1 MRRGLAQTTPLVRLR
16 IPGDHPAARE
26 EIAEGKPV
34 ERHIGMV
41 GLGRMGGN
49 MARRIARAG
58 LDVTAW
64 DRAAGARAGLS
75 GEAGVKI
82 VETLEALAQALPA
95 PRVVWLMLPAGAP
108 TEQTLTELRGLL
120 DSGDVVVD
128 GANAWYRDSIRRAEE
143 LAPLGLQYV
152 DAGVSGGVWGLVNGY
167 GLMVGGPAEAVQR
180 AEPFLRAL
188 APAPDQG
195 WLHCGPSGA
204 GHFTKMVHNGIE
216 YGLMQA
222 YAEGFALLR
231 ARPDLE
237 LDVAKIAESWRHGTV
252 IRSWLLDL
260 TAEFLAEDSKL
271 ESIAPVVADSGEGRW
286 TAIESVELGVPTPVM
301 TLALMQRFASQ
312 GRGDYAD
319 RILARLR
326 QSFGGHAITRNSSG
340 G

>member
-1 MRRGLAQTTPLVRLR
+1 V
-16 IPGDHPAARE
+16 D
-26 EIAEGKPV
+26 
-34 ERHIGMV
+34 
-41 GLGRMGGN
+41 
-49 MARRIARAG
+49 
-58 LDVTAW
+58 
-64 DRAAGARAGLS
+64 
-75 GEAGVKI
+75 
-82 VETLEALAQALPA
+82 TLEALAQILPA
-95 PRVVWLMLPAGAP
+95 PRVVWMMLPAGAP
-108 TEQTLTELRGLL
+108 TEQMLNDLRGLL
-120 DSGDVVVD
+120 DPGDVVVD
-128 GANAWYRDSIRRAEE
+128 GANAWYRDSVRRAEE
-143 LAPLGLQYV
+143 LAPRGLQYV

-167 GLMVGGPAEAVQR
+167 GLMVGGPAEAVKR
-180 AEPFLRAL
+180 VEPFLRAL
-188 APAPDQG
+188 APAPDLG

-222 YAEGFALLR
+222 YAEGFAMLR

-260 TAEFLAEDSKL
+260 TAGFLAEDAKL
-271 ESIAPVVADSGEGRW
+271 DAIAPVVADSGEGRW
-286 TAIESVELGVPTPVM
+286 AAIESVELGVPTPVM

-326 QSFGGHAITRNSSG
+326 QSFGGHAVTRNSSG

>member
-1 MRRGLAQTTPLVRLR
+1 MEHR
-16 IPGDHPAARE
+16 
-26 EIAEGKPV
+26 
-34 ERHIGMV
+34 IGMV

-49 MARRIARAG
+49 MARRMARAG
-58 LDVTAW
+58 LEVVAW
-64 DRAAGARAGLS
+64 DRAAGARAGIAT
-75 GEAGVKI
+75 EPRVTV
-82 VETLEALAQALPA
+82 VETLAALVEALPG

-108 TEQTLTELRGLL
+108 TEQSLIEVRSLL
-120 DSGDVVVD
+120 AAGDVVVD
-128 GANAWYRDSIRRAEE
+128 GANAWYRDSMRRAGE
-143 LAPLGLQYV
+143 LALLGLQYV

-167 GLMVGGPAEAVQR
+167 GLMVGGTAEAVQR
-180 AEPFLRAL
+180 VEPFLRAL
-188 APAPDQG
+188 APGREAG

-231 ARPDLE
+231 AKGDLE

-260 TAEFLAEDSKL
+260 MAEFLAEDAGL

-286 TAIESVELGVPTPVM
+286 TAIEAVELGVPTPVM

-319 RILARLR
+319 RLLARLR
-326 QSFGGHAITRNSSG
+326 QSFGGHAVTRNTAG

>member
-58 LDVTAW
+58 LEVTAW

-75 GEAGVKI
+75 GEAGVKV

-120 DSGDVVVD
+120 DPGDVVVD

-143 LAPLGLQYV
+143 LVPLGLQYV

-312 GRGDYAD
+312 GGGDYAD

>member
-1 MRRGLAQTTPLVRLR
+1 MAQAYGALCRPAPQATILRLEQDSQGAAVEQR
-16 IPGDHPAARE
+16 IA
-26 EIAEGKPV
+26 
-34 ERHIGMV
+34 MV

-58 LDVTAW
+58 FGVAAW
-64 DRAAGARAGLS
+64 DRAAGARAGLA
-75 GEAGVKI
+75 GEAGV
-82 VETLEALAQALPA
+82 VVTDTLEALAQALPA

-108 TEQTLTELRGLL
+108 TEQTLSELRALL
-120 DSGDVVVD
+120 APGDVVVD
-128 GANAWYRDSIRRAEE
+128 GANAWYRDSMRRAEE
-143 LAPLGLQYV
+143 LAPHGLQYV

-167 GLMVGGPAEAVQR
+167 GLMVGGSAEAVQR
-180 AEPFLRAL
+180 VEPFLRAL

-260 TAEFLAEDSKL
+260 TAEFLAEDARLDSL
-271 ESIAPVVADSGEGRW
+271 APVVADSGEGRW
-286 TAIESVELGVPTPVM
+286 TAIESIELGVPTPVM

-319 RILARLR
+319 RILARMR
-326 QSFGGHAITRNSSG
+326 QSFGGHAVTRNSSG

>member
-1 MRRGLAQTTPLVRLR
+1 MKHR
-16 IPGDHPAARE
+16 
-26 EIAEGKPV
+26 
-34 ERHIGMV
+34 IGMI

-58 LDVTAW
+58 LEVVAW
-64 DRAAGARAGLS
+64 DRAAGARAGMAV
-75 GEAGVKI
+75 EAGVT
-82 VETLEALAQALPA
+82 VAATLPALAEALPS
-95 PRVVWLMLPAGAP
+95 PRVLWLMLPAGPP
-108 TEQTLTELRGLL
+108 TEGTLAELRGLL
-120 DSGDVVVD
+120 AAGDVVVD
-128 GANAWYRDSIRRAEE
+128 GANAWYRDSIRRAAE
-143 LAPLGLQYV
+143 LTPLGLHYV

-167 GLMVGGPAEAVQR
+167 GLMVGGTPEAVQR
-180 AEPFLRAL
+180 VEPFLRAL
-188 APAPDQG
+188 APGPETG

-231 ARPDLE
+231 ARDDLD

-260 TAEFLAEDSKL
+260 MAEFLAEDAGL
-271 ESIAPVVADSGEGRW
+271 DSIAPVVADSGEGRW

-312 GRGDYAD
+312 GRGDYSD
-319 RILARLR
+319 RLLARLR
-326 QSFGGHAITRNSSG
+326 QSFGGHAVTRNNSG

>member
-1 MRRGLAQTTPLVRLR
+1 MEQQ
-16 IPGDHPAARE
+16 
-26 EIAEGKPV
+26 
-34 ERHIGMV
+34 IGMV

-49 MARRIARAG
+49 MARRLARAG
-58 LDVTAW
+58 LGVVAW
-64 DRAAGARAGLS
+64 DRAAGARSAIAG
-75 GEAGVKI
+75 EERVQ
-82 VETLEALAQALPA
+82 VVDTLPALVAALPA
-95 PRVVWLMLPAGAP
+95 PRVIWLMLPAGAP
-108 TEQTLTELRGLL
+108 TEATITELRGELAA
-120 DSGDVVVD
+120 GDVLVD
-128 GANAWYRDSIRRAEE
+128 GANAWYRDSMRRAQE
-143 LAPLGLQYV
+143 LAPLGLQFV
-152 DAGVSGGVWGLVNGY
+152 DAGVSGGVWGLVTGY
-167 GLMVGGPAEAVQR
+167 GLMVGGTAEAVER
-180 AEPFLRAL
+180 VEPFLRAL
-188 APAPDQG
+188 APATDRG

-231 ARPDLE
+231 AKQDLD

-260 TAEFLAEDSKL
+260 TAEFLAEDSRL

-319 RILARLR
+319 RLLARLR
-326 QSFGGHAITRNSSG
+326 QSFGGHAVTRHNSG

>member
-1 MRRGLAQTTPLVRLR
+1 MEQQ
-16 IPGDHPAARE
+16 
-26 EIAEGKPV
+26 
-34 ERHIGMV
+34 IGMV

-49 MARRIARAG
+49 MARRLARAG
-58 LDVTAW
+58 LGVVAW
-64 DRAAGARAGLS
+64 DRAAGARAAIS
-75 GEAGVKI
+75 GEERVQ
-82 VETLEALAQALPA
+82 VVDTLPALVAALPA
-95 PRVVWLMLPAGAP
+95 PRVIWLMLPAGAP
-108 TEQTLTELRGLL
+108 TEATITELRGELAA
-120 DSGDVVVD
+120 GDVVVD
-128 GANAWYRDSIRRAEE
+128 GANAWYRDSMRRAQE
-143 LAPLGLQYV
+143 LAPLGLQFV
-152 DAGVSGGVWGLVNGY
+152 DAGVSGGVWGLVTGY
-167 GLMVGGPAEAVQR
+167 GLMVGGTAEAVQR
-180 AEPFLRAL
+180 VEPFLCEL
-188 APAPDQG
+188 APAPDRG

-231 ARPDLE
+231 ARQDLD

-260 TAEFLAEDSKL
+260 TAEFLAEDSRL

-319 RILARLR
+319 RLLARLR
-326 QSFGGHAITRNSSG
+326 QSFGGHAVTRHNSG

>member
-1 MRRGLAQTTPLVRLR
+1 VL
-16 IPGDHPAARE
+16 
-26 EIAEGKPV
+26 
-34 ERHIGMV
+34 
-41 GLGRMGGN
+41 
-49 MARRIARAG
+49 
-58 LDVTAW
+58 
-64 DRAAGARAGLS
+64 
-75 GEAGVKI
+75 
-82 VETLEALAQALPA
+82 
-95 PRVVWLMLPAGAP
+95 WLMLPAGSP
-108 TEQTLTELRGLL
+108 TEETLAELRGLL
-120 DSGDVVVD
+120 APGDVVVD
-128 GANAWYRDSIRRAEE
+128 GANAWYRDSMRRAAEMA
-143 LAPLGLQYV
+143 LQGLHYV

-167 GLMVGGPAEAVQR
+167 GLMVGGTAEAVGR
-180 AEPFLRAL
+180 VEPFLRAL
-188 APAPDQG
+188 APAPDTG

-231 ARPDLE
+231 ARGDLE

-260 TAEFLAEDSKL
+260 MAEFLAEDSAL

-312 GRGDYAD
+312 GRGDYSD
-319 RILARLR
+319 RLLARLR
-326 QSFGGHAITRNSSG
+326 QSFGGHAVTRSNSG

>member
-1 MRRGLAQTTPLVRLR
+1 MEQQ
-16 IPGDHPAARE
+16 
-26 EIAEGKPV
+26 
-34 ERHIGMV
+34 IGMV

-58 LDVTAW
+58 LGVVAW
-64 DRAAGARAGLS
+64 DRAAGARSAMAA
-75 GEAGVKI
+75 EPRVQVAD
-82 VETLEALAQALPA
+82 TLAALVAALPA
-95 PRVVWLMLPAGAP
+95 PRVAWLMLPAGAP
-108 TEQTLTELRGLL
+108 TEDTITELRGLL
-120 DSGDVVVD
+120 APGDVIVD
-128 GANAWYRDSIRRAEE
+128 GANAWYHDSLRRARE
-143 LAPLGLQYV
+143 LAVEGIELV

-167 GLMVGGPAEAVQR
+167 GLMVGGTPAAVGR
-180 AEPFLRAL
+180 VEPFLRAL
-188 APAPDQG
+188 APAADRG

-231 ARPDLE
+231 AKEELD

-260 TAEFLAEDSKL
+260 TAEFLAEDARL

-312 GRGDYAD
+312 GRGDFAD
-319 RILARLR
+319 RLLARMR
-326 QSFGGHAITRNSSG
+326 QSFGGHAVTRHNSG